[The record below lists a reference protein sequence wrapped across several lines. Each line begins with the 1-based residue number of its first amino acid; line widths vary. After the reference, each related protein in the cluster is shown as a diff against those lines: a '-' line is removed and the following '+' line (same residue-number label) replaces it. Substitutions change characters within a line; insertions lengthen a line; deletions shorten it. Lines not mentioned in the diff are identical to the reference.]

1 MSFHHP
7 TLLWLLALPF
17 AWGFWQWTRRGHPV
31 VVPFDFGPQR
41 EGRRLR
47 ALVNVAQTLPALL
60 LAVAV
65 LILAGPRRPA
75 PPENERILNNVIIC
89 LDISGSMMSPFGSYR
104 GRPTKTRYD
113 AAMEAAK
120 DFCEMRRDDAF
131 GLTVFGG
138 EYLHWFPPTKDLS
151 AIRNALPFVRPENM
165 PPWFGGTLIAR
176 ALRGCKERLARA
188 KEGDR
193 AVILITDGGSADF
206 GNGGDRQIGQEL
218 AEQKI
223 RVFTILIGNDMFGID
238 GIYTIGALTN
248 GKVFQVG
255 DPGSLESIFHEI
267 DAMQKAKFRQTTADW
282 VDFYKPLTW
291 TGLGLA
297 GLWALSLLGLRYTPW

>member
-7 TLLWLLALPF
+7 MILWLLALPF
-17 AWGFWQWTRRGHPV
+17 AWAFWQWTRRGHPV
-31 VVPFDFGPQR
+31 VVPFDHGPQR
-41 EGRRLR
+41 EGKRLR
-47 ALVNVAQTLPALL
+47 ALVNLAQTLPALL

-65 LILAGPRRPA
+65 LVLAGPRRPA
-75 PPENERILNNVIIC
+75 PPENERVLNNVIIC
-89 LDISGSMMSPFGSYR
+89 LDISGSMMMPFGSYR
-104 GRPTKTRYD
+104 GRQTKTRYD
-113 AAMEAAK
+113 AAMEAAR
-120 DFCEMRRDDAF
+120 DFCETRRDDAF
-131 GLTVFGG
+131 GLTVFGS

-151 AIRNALPFVRPENM
+151 AIRNALPFLRPENM
-165 PPWFGGTLIAR
+165 PPWFGGTLIAH

-193 AVILITDGGSADF
+193 AIVLLTDGGSSDF
-206 GNGGDRQIGQEL
+206 RNGGDRQIGQEL

-223 RVFTILIGNDMFGID
+223 RVFTILIGNDMFGTD
-238 GIYTIGALTN
+238 GVYTIAALTN
-248 GKVFQVG
+248 GKAFQAG
-255 DPGSLESIFHEI
+255 DPGSLETIFQEI

-282 VDFYKPLTW
+282 VDFYVPLTW